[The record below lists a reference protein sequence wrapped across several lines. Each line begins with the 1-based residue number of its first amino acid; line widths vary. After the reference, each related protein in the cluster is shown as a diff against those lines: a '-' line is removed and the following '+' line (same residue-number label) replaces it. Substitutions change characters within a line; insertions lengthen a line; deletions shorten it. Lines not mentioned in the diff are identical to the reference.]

1 MKDHRK
7 KSELNYADS
16 GVSVEK
22 GDAFVDALKPL
33 AAKATRIG
41 QLGSIGAFSGLFD
54 IGKLNYKDPI
64 IVASTDGVGTKL
76 IVALEYDRHE
86 QIGIDLVAMCVNDL
100 VVQGAE
106 PLFFLDY
113 FAMGNL
119 DPTVGKSVLSGVV
132 DGCQQAGA
140 SLLGGET
147 AEMPGLYSEG
157 HYDLAGF
164 AVGIVERDKIVDGSK
179 VSQGDIILG
188 LSSSGFHANGFSLI
202 RKIRALVGNKPG
214 APSVEELLCPTRIYV
229 KSILSIVKSY
239 RIHAISHITG
249 GGLTNNIP
257 RVLPKGLCAR
267 IQIDSWPLPK
277 IFRWLAESGPVEEA
291 EMLRTFNCGIGM
303 VLIVPPESA
312 KNISSALTKLGEEVH
327 FIGEIARQK
336 GSVSFLGRLLD

>member
-1 MKDHRK
+1 MKDQRK

-16 GVSVEK
+16 GVNVEK
-22 GDAFVDALKPL
+22 GDAFVDIITPL
-33 AAKATRIG
+33 ADKARRIG
-41 QLGSIGAFSGLFD
+41 QLGGIGGFGGLFD

-76 IVALEYDRHE
+76 IVALENDRHE

-100 VVQGAE
+100 IVQGAE

-113 FAMGNL
+113 LAMGNL
-119 DPTVGKSVLSGVV
+119 DPDVGKSILSGIVE
-132 DGCQQAGA
+132 GCQQAGA

-164 AVGIVERDKIVDGSK
+164 AVGIVEREKIIDGCN
-179 VSQGDIILG
+179 VSPGDIILG

-202 RKIRALVGNKPG
+202 RKIKALSADNLG

-229 KSILSIVKSY
+229 KSILSVIKSY
-239 RIHAISHITG
+239 PIHAMAHITG

-267 IQIDSWPLPK
+267 IQTDSWPLPK
-277 IFRWLAESGPVEEA
+277 MFRWLAESGPVEEA

-303 VLIVPPESA
+303 VLIVPPECA
-312 KNISSALTKLGEEVH
+312 KNISLALTDLGEKVH
-327 FIGEIARQK
+327 FIGEVARQK
-336 GSVSFLGRLLD
+336 GSVVFSGRLLD